1 MTLSIQDFL
10 CLLESRLV
18 FPSPGR
24 PFGGAG
30 PFSFSDT
37 PSSATVFPGI
47 PLILGNGQSA
57 VRRIGWALE
66 AGERECL
73 AAEERHFD
81 LLLIWAPLWSTPPDT
96 LRSDTPGPGR
106 AVERLVQ
113 VHCAVALIGP
123 ALTNSAAGPDLLLA
137 SELGLTALRP
147 LFKRF
152 PVPSDRLKLVIF
164 TPVGYEDVVIDALAQ
179 EGAGVIG
186 RYSHCTFRAPGTGTY
201 RPLEGAQP
209 WAGTVG
215 RLESAEEMR
224 LETVVPREK
233 AAQVL
238 DRVRAV
244 HPYEEMACDF
254 YPLEDLRDVS
264 PSFGWVGEASL
275 DMDIRAL
282 KTAVERCFGDV
293 WVTGTGEI
301 SEENP
306 GQAPLSLRSSSRLAL
321 CLSRSSLGE
330 AEAASLVRDGCG
342 WVVCGGLM
350 PESRLVLNSNG
361 VRVVQLREK
370 PLQNAVFDRL
380 CGDPV
385 WRETC
390 ADQGIC
396 IERI

>member
-10 CLLESRLV
+10 GLLERRLALL
-18 FPSPGR
+18 SE
-24 PFGGAG
+24 GATF
-30 PFSFSDT
+30 FSLSDT
-37 PSSATVFPGI
+37 PFSATVFPRI
-47 PLILGNGQSA
+47 PLILGNGQSS

-73 AAEERHFD
+73 AAAERHLD
-81 LLLIWAPLWSTPPDT
+81 LLLLWNPLWSAPPDT
-96 LRSDTPGPGR
+96 LRSDSPGPGR
-106 AVERLVQ
+106 AVERLTRA
-113 VHCAVALIGP
+113 HCAAALIGP
-123 ALTNSAAGPDLLLA
+123 ALTNSPAGPDLLLA

-147 LFKRF
+147 LFKRL

-164 TPVGYEDVVIDALAQ
+164 TPVGYENVIIQALAQ

-186 RYSHCTFRAPGTGTY
+186 RYSHCTFRTPGTGTY

-254 YPLEDLRDVS
+254 YPLEDLREVS
-264 PSFGWVGEASL
+264 PSFGWVGEVSL
-275 DMDIRAL
+275 DMGIR
-282 KTAVERCFGDV
+282 TFQMAVERCFGDV
-293 WVTGTGEI
+293 RVTETGEI
-301 SEENP
+301 SGENP
-306 GQAPLSLRSSSRLAL
+306 GQAPLFPRSSSRLAL
-321 CLSRSSLGE
+321 CLSGSSLGE
-330 AEAASLVRDGCG
+330 AEAASLVRAGCG
-342 WVVCGGLM
+342 WVVCGGLT
-350 PESRLVLNSNG
+350 PESRLVLSSSG
-361 VRVVQLREK
+361 VRVVQLEEK
-370 PLQNAVFDRL
+370 PLQNVVFDRL
-380 CGDPV
+380 CGDSV
-385 WRETC
+385 WRKTC
-390 ADQGIC
+390 ADEGID